1 MKRVVF
7 SILILVGLLTACQ
20 PVTVTPTVTIPPKAL
35 PTSTGGLPVDLSP
48 AQIVAIGTL
57 SDALHL
63 PLNQINIVSSQVVDW
78 PDSCLGIVHANQG
91 CAQVVTPGLR
101 IILEANQLQ
110 YEYHTDQTGRQIVGA
125 TLALIWHRSG
135 GIAGFCD
142 DLQVYLSGEVYG
154 SSCKTGAAYPVI
166 KLSTDEMN
174 QLATWVKTLTLVS
187 LNSKDPAVADAMST
201 QLTLNGLG
209 ATPPSQADKT
219 ALTNFAQATY
229 DKTKP

>member
-1 MKRVVF
+1 MKRLLF

-20 PVTVTPTVTIPPKAL
+20 PAAVTPTVTIPPKAL

-63 PLNQINIVSSQVVDW
+63 PLNQIKIVSTQAVDW

-101 IILEANQLQ
+101 LILEANQLQ
-110 YEYHTDQTGRQIVGA
+110 YEFHTDQAGRQIVGA

-154 SSCKTGAAYPVI
+154 SSCKTGTAYPVI
-166 KLSTDEMN
+166 KLSADEMT
-174 QLATWVKTLTLVS
+174 QLATWVKAFGLVS
-187 LNSKDPAVADAMST
+187 LNAKDPAVADAMST
-201 QLTLNGLG
+201 QLTLNGQG
-209 ATPPSQADKT
+209 TTQPTDADKT
-219 ALTNFAQATY
+219 ALANFAQAAS